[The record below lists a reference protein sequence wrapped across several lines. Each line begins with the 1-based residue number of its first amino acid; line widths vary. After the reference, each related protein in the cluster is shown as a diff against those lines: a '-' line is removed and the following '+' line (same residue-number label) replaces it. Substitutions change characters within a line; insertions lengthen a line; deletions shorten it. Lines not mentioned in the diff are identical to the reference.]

1 MVAFTT
7 ANSTV
12 LAVPLNGQF
21 LFITG
26 QFVDILGGML
36 GGVVGSSAP
45 RDFRATEAVC
55 ETLAAIGSMKQVL
68 EPPSFS

>member
-1 MVAFTT
+1 
-7 ANSTV
+7 
-12 LAVPLNGQF
+12 

-36 GGVVGSSAP
+36 GGVVGSSAL

-55 ETLAAIGSMKQVL
+55 ETLTAIGSMKQVVV
-68 EPPSFS
+68 PSSL